1 MRNGEFMVVWELLFI
16 FLARIIDVSLG
27 TIRMI
32 FVIRGDKILAAI
44 IGFFEIM
51 VYTLALGMVVG
62 SLNNP
67 VKLLVFCTGFSLG
80 ILVGSMI
87 EEKLALGYRG
97 IQVVID
103 RKHANI
109 AEELRKEGYPVTC
122 WEATGREGCKLVL
135 NIFVK
140 RNLANALTDKIY
152 EKDPNAFIVFM
163 EPKKFKGG
171 YLKKK

>member
-1 MRNGEFMVVWELLFI
+1 MFLELLFI
-16 FLARIIDVSLG
+16 FFARIIDVSLG

-32 FVIRGDKILAAI
+32 FVIRGDKFPAAV

-62 SLNNP
+62 ALNNP

-80 ILVGSMI
+80 ILVGSVI

-103 RKHANI
+103 REHAGM
-109 AEELRKEGYPVTC
+109 AEDLRQEGYPVTC
-122 WEATGREGCKLVL
+122 WEATGKEGCKLVL

-140 RNLANALTDKIY
+140 RNLANALTEKIY
-152 EKDPNAFIVFM
+152 EKDPHAFIVFM
-163 EPKKFKGG
+163 EPKHFRGG
-171 YLKKK
+171 YIKKK

>member
-1 MRNGEFMVVWELLFI
+1 MFLELLFI
-16 FLARIIDVSLG
+16 FFARIIDVSLG

-32 FVIRGDKILAAI
+32 FVVRGDKVPAAI

-62 SLNNP
+62 SLDNP
-67 VKLLVFCTGFSLG
+67 VKLLVFCSGFSLG
-80 ILVGSMI
+80 ILVGSVI

-97 IQVVID
+97 IEVVID
-103 RKHANI
+103 REHAGI
-109 AEELRKEGYPVTC
+109 VEELREEGYPVTC
-122 WEATGREGCKLVL
+122 WGASGKAGDKLVL

-140 RNLANALTDKIY
+140 RNLANTLTEKIY
-152 EKDPNAFIVFM
+152 EKDPNAFIIFM

-171 YLKKK
+171 YIKKK